1 MKLLIIALFSLL
13 AAPIFAQC
21 DYDATIEG
29 DVLLCP
35 DAEGQL
41 STQEFDAYQ
50 WMRRAYN
57 ESTAVPIAG
66 ATNQTIAIDAFNDG
80 LYYFSVEITHENCTE
95 VSEEVLVDGW
105 VFLPVTVIS
114 QGDFDIG
121 SNGEAIICEGDSM
134 FFELGAPYNKNI
146 TWFKDGIAIPNE
158 TSTKLTVKEE
168 GFYTASAAPSE
179 CPDYISFL
187 GVEIYV
193 VTISCNT
200 NVDLVSDDI
209 EVRFYPNPTTE
220 YAIIESVEQIDSYS
234 VMGSD
239 GKVLL
244 NQNINEKRFDL
255 NLSFLVPGS
264 YLLQLNSGP
273 NLKTVKFIVQ

>member
-1 MKLLIIALFSLL
+1 MKLLITTLFSLF
-13 AAPIFAQC
+13 AASIFAQC

-29 DVLLCP
+29 DILLCP
-35 DAEGQL
+35 DAQGQL

-57 ESTAVPIAG
+57 ESTASPIAG
-66 ATNQTIAIDAFNDG
+66 ATNQSLDIEAFNDV

-95 VSEEVLVDGW
+95 TSEEVLVDGW

-146 TWFKDGIAIPNE
+146 TWYKDGIVIPDE
-158 TSTKLTVKEE
+158 TSTKLIVKEE
-168 GFYTASAAPSE
+168 GYYTASAAPSE
-179 CPDYISFL
+179 CPDYISYL
-187 GVEIYV
+187 GLEIYV

-200 NVDLVSDDI
+200 NVDPVREDI
-209 EVRFYPNPTTE
+209 KVRFYPNPV
-220 YAIIESVEQIDSYS
+220 YDRAIIESTELIDSYS
-234 VMGSD
+234 VVNTNGVTLMN
-239 GKVLL
+239 KPVRAKEL
-244 NQNINEKRFDL
+244 EL
-255 NLSFLVPGS
+255 NLSSLLPGI
-264 YLLQLNSGP
+264 YLLQLSAGSD
-273 NLKTVKFIVQ
+273 LKTIKFIVQ

>member
-1 MKLLIIALFSLL
+1 MKLFSAILFSFL

-29 DVLLCP
+29 DILLCP

-57 ESTAVPIAG
+57 ESTAIPIAG

-95 VSEEVLVDGW
+95 ISEEVLVDGW

-179 CPDYISFL
+179 CPDYISYL
-187 GVEIYV
+187 GLEINV

-200 NVDLVSDDI
+200 NVEPVREDI
-209 EVRFYPNPTTE
+209 NVQFYPNPVNDR
-220 YAIIESVEQIDSYS
+220 AIIKSTEQIDSYS
-234 VMGSD
+234 VVNTNGVTFM
-239 GKVLL
+239 KKLVKAKAL
-244 NQNINEKRFDL
+244 EL
-255 NLSFLVPGS
+255 NLSTLLPGI
-264 YLLQLNSGP
+264 YLLQLSAGSDM
-273 NLKTVKFIVQ
+273 KTIKFIVQ

>member
-1 MKLLIIALFSLL
+1 MKLFIAVLFSLL
-13 AAPIFAQC
+13 ATPIFAQC

-29 DVLLCP
+29 DILLCP
-35 DAEGQL
+35 DAQGQL

-50 WMRRAYN
+50 WLRRAYN
-57 ESTAVPIAG
+57 ESTATPIAG
-66 ATNQTIAIDAFNDG
+66 ATNQNLDIDAFNDA

-95 VSEEVLVDGW
+95 ISEEVLVDGW

-146 TWFKDGIAIPNE
+146 TWFKDGIAIPDE
-158 TSTKLTVKEE
+158 TSTKLTVKED
-168 GFYTASAAPSE
+168 GYYTASAAPSE
-179 CPDYISFL
+179 CPDYISYL
-187 GVEIYV
+187 GLEINV

-200 NVDLVSDDI
+200 NVDPVREDI
-209 EVRFYPNPTTE
+209 EVRFYPNPTSE

-234 VMGSD
+234 VMSSD
-239 GKVLL
+239 GNVLL
-244 NQNINEKRFDL
+244 NQNINSVYAQ
-255 NLSFLVPGS
+255 N
-264 YLLQLNSGP
+264 
-273 NLKTVKFIVQ
+273 

>member
-1 MKLLIIALFSLL
+1 MKLFIAVLLSLL
-13 AAPIFAQC
+13 AAPILAQC

-29 DVLLCP
+29 DILLCP
-35 DAEGQL
+35 DAQGQL

-50 WMRRAYN
+50 WLRRAYN
-57 ESTAVPIAG
+57 ESTASPIAG
-66 ATNQTIAIDAFNDG
+66 ATNQSLDIDAFNDA

-95 VSEEVLVDGW
+95 ISEEVLVDGW

-146 TWFKDGIAIPNE
+146 TWFKDGMAIPDE

-168 GFYTASAAPSE
+168 GYYTASAAPSE
-179 CPDYISFL
+179 CPDYISYL

-200 NVDLVSDDI
+200 NVDPVKDDI

-220 YAIIESVEQIDSYS
+220 YAKVESVEQVDSYF
-234 VMGSD
+234 VMSSD

-244 NQNINEKRFDL
+244 NQNINKKRFDL
-255 NLSFLVPGS
+255 NLSFLLPGS
-264 YLLQLNSGP
+264 YLLQLNSGS

>member
-1 MKLLIIALFSLL
+1 MKLFIAVLFSLL
-13 AAPIFAQC
+13 ATPIFAQC

-29 DVLLCP
+29 DILLCP
-35 DAEGQL
+35 DAQGQL

-50 WMRRAYN
+50 WLRRAYN
-57 ESTAVPIAG
+57 ESTATPIAG
-66 ATNQTIAIDAFNDG
+66 ATNQNLDIDAFNDA

-95 VSEEVLVDGW
+95 ISEEVLVDGW

-146 TWFKDGIAIPNE
+146 TWFKDGIAIPDE
-158 TSTKLTVKEE
+158 TSTKLTVKED
-168 GFYTASAAPSE
+168 GYYTASAAPSE
-179 CPDYISFL
+179 CPDYISYL
-187 GVEIYV
+187 GLEINV

-200 NVDLVSDDI
+200 NVDPVREDI
-209 EVRFYPNPTTE
+209 EVRFYPNPTSE

-234 VMGSD
+234 VMSSD

-244 NQNINEKRFDL
+244 NQNINKKGFDL
-255 NLSFLVPGS
+255 NLSILVPGS
-264 YLLQLNSGP
+264 YLLQLNSGS
-273 NLKTVKFIVQ
+273 NLKTVKFIVE